1 MSNRQCVPE
10 PAVLGGGSEGH
21 PKRAFDSP
29 YSALVA
35 NARFSG
41 CANRAAA
48 AFPSRLLVL
57 VLAAV
62 VSPWASAATYYVS
75 TAGNDSNAGMQS
87 APFRHIS
94 KAAATATSPGDTV
107 IVMDGTYDNEGV
119 TEPNFVVT
127 LQYSGTAGNPI
138 TFKAQNRGRAILDSM
153 NTSTTTA
160 CNGAAAYFNLYNAA
174 YVVIQGFVIQHS
186 CDSGIQSNDNAHDIT
201 IRWNEIRNIANHT
214 VTDQYGRDGIY
225 LNSNEYNFTFDGNIF
240 HDIGR
245 TGGQALLHFDHGI
258 YSSSTNITVI
268 NNLFYNMNR
277 GYSIQLSNGAS
288 TWLIANNTF
297 AFGDGNG
304 DAGDIMFWG
313 TNSGIT
319 MRNNIFYNPNV
330 SALTQFYATI
340 SGCAFDHN
348 LVFGGSIMSG
358 STSGIAVGTNQIGP
372 DPLFVNSSPSSP
384 NFQLQSGSPGIAAGL
399 AVAAVVGDIVGTTRP
414 ATPDVGAY
422 QIVAVQ
428 ALPVLSSIFTSSVT
442 SSSVF
447 INWSTNKTA
456 NSYVQYGPSG
466 YTSTTPANASM
477 VTQHS
482 VALSNLAAGT
492 LYHFRAASQDSVG
505 NLGVSSDFTFT
516 TAAAVLPPPLPPPP
530 STTFSLATNS
540 AATVVA
546 GQSFS
551 ATVSASLLTGTP
563 ASVSF
568 SAAGLPLGG
577 ITFSTGSCT
586 INCSTTATIT
596 VPANTTPG
604 LYHVAF
610 TASGAGTSASS
621 SIAVTVTAPSSGVS
635 NISSGLMA
643 RWMLN
648 ETSGTLAR
656 DSSGYGNHGGVANG
670 YWWPSS
676 NGPAIYLAG
685 NGYIR
690 VNESPTLEMTNQ
702 LTVSFWLSPRSNS
715 NVDPRVIEKLYD
727 WDVKLNG
734 ANRYPQFEISGGQYL
749 TLNYSF
755 PLYTWHHITF
765 TFANGITKG
774 YVDGVAA
781 PVLQNTFNGSLSLAQ
796 FAYGLNLGTDASL
809 TNWVVGGLSD
819 VRLFNR
825 ALSPTDVAALYLSK

>member
-1 MSNRQCVPE
+1 MRNRQCAPE
-10 PAVLGGGSEGH
+10 PAVLGGGSQGH
-21 PKRAFDSP
+21 PKQALDSL
-29 YSALVA
+29 YSAG
-35 NARFSG
+35 RSYH
-41 CANRAAA
+41 AAA
-48 AFPSRLLVL
+48 VFPSVLLFS
-57 VLAAV
+57 VLATLAT
-62 VSPWASAATYYVS
+62 PWASAGTYYVS
-75 TAGNDSNAGMQS
+75 TTGNDSNAGSQS
-87 APFRHIS
+87 SPFRHLS
-94 KAAATATSPGDTV
+94 KAAASATTPGDTV

-138 TFKAQNRGRAILDSM
+138 TFKAQNRGQAILDSM

-186 CDSGIQSNDNAHDIT
+186 CDSGIQSNDNAHDII

-225 LNSNEYNFTFDGNIF
+225 LNSKEYNFTFDGNIF

-245 TGGQALLHFDHGI
+245 TDGQALLHFDHGI
-258 YSSSTNITVI
+258 YSSSTNLTII
-268 NNLFYNMNR
+268 NNVFYNLNR
-277 GYSIQLSNGAS
+277 GYSIQLANGAS

-297 AFGDGNG
+297 AFGNGNG
-304 DAGDIMFWG
+304 EAGAIMFWG

-319 MRNNIFYNPNV
+319 MRNNVFYKPNV

-384 NFQLQSGSPGIAAGL
+384 NFQLQSGSPAIAAGV
-399 AVAAVVGDIVGTTRP
+399 AVAGVVSDIVGTTRP
-414 ATPDVGAY
+414 ATPDLGAY
-422 QIVAVQ
+422 QFVAVQ
-428 ALPVLSSIFTSSVT
+428 APPVLSAIFTSSVT
-442 SSSVF
+442 SNSAFV
-447 INWSTNKTA
+447 NWSTNKPAT
-456 NSYVQYGPSG
+456 SYVQYGPSG
-466 YTSTTPANASM
+466 YTSSTPTNATM

-492 LYHFRAASQDSVG
+492 LYHFRAASQDSSG
-505 NLGVSSDFTFT
+505 NLGLSSDFTFT
-516 TAAAVLPPPLPPPP
+516 TLPPPP
-530 STTFSLATNS
+530 PPPTTFSLAINS
-540 AATVVA
+540 ASTVVA
-546 GQSFS
+546 GQSLT
-551 ATVSASLLTGTP
+551 ATVSASLLSGSP
-563 ASVSF
+563 ATVSF
-568 SAAGLPLGG
+568 SATGLPLGG

-586 INCSTTATIT
+586 ITCSTTATIA
-596 VPANTTPG
+596 VSANATPG
-604 LYHVAF
+604 LYNVAF
-610 TASGAGTSASS
+610 TATGAGTSASS
-621 SIAVTVTAPSSGVS
+621 SLALTVTAPSGVS

-643 RWMLN
+643 RWALN
-648 ETSGTLAR
+648 ETSGTVAH
-656 DSSGYGNHGGVANG
+656 DSSGYLNTGGVANG

-685 NGYIR
+685 NSYIR
-690 VNESPTLEMTNQ
+690 VNESASLEMTNQ
-702 LTVSFWLSPRSNS
+702 LTVSFWLNPRPNS

-734 ANRYPQFEISGGQYL
+734 VNRYPQFEISGGQYL

-765 TFANGITKG
+765 TFANGIAKG

-781 PVLQNTFNGSLSLAQ
+781 PVLQNTFNGTLSLAQ
-796 FAYGLNLGTDASL
+796 FAYGLNIGTDASL
-809 TNWVVGGLSD
+809 TNWLVGGVSD
-819 VRLFNR
+819 VRVFNR
-825 ALSPTDVAALYLSK
+825 ALTPTDVAALYLSK